1 MKTVKRSQ
9 HGAFTL
15 LEIMLV
21 VAIIALLLS
30 TGFYFL
36 GPQIA
41 IGQDTKLLADFRAFD
56 LAIHTYENLG
66 GSPPTTEQGLQALV
80 TMPESDPKPARWYAQ
95 LTQLPQDPW
104 HHDYVYVYPGVHN
117 PQGYDIYSKG
127 KDGIAGTAD
136 DKGNW
141 DPAYK

>member
-1 MKTVKRSQ
+1 MKRIRPFDRR
-9 HGAFTL
+9 GFTL

-41 IGQDTKLLADFRAFD
+41 IGQDTKMSADFKAFD
-56 LAIHTYENLG
+56 QALATYENLNG
-66 GSPPTTEQGLQALV
+66 NLPTTEQGLQALV
-80 TMPESDPKPARWYAQ
+80 TMPDSDPKPQRWYK
-95 LTQLPQDPW
+95 LMDRLPQDPW
-104 HHDYVYVYPGVHN
+104 HDEYVYVQPGTHN

-127 KDGIAGTAD
+127 KDHMANTAD
-136 DKGNW
+136 DVGNW
-141 DPAYK
+141 DPKFK